1 LPGRDMGPDDDAGRW
16 YHGSILTLPLA
27 VVEAG
32 PNAIK
37 ALWNTEER
45 ARQEQ
50 SEAWERAQYEK
61 LRDKFAVAESP

>member
-1 LPGRDMGPDDDAGRW
+1 
-16 YHGSILTLPLA
+16 LPLA